1 MAEHNPVLEARDLRV
16 YYDEGSLFAR
26 RRWVAGPVS
35 FHVHEDE
42 FVGLAGPSG
51 SGKTSIG
58 KALLNL
64 IPTWQ
69 GDVYWNER
77 NVRRTPLR
85 PLRSQFGWI
94 SQEPTLAFNPRR
106 RIGDV
111 LRETLAVH
119 GIEGDPSERIAT
131 TCDGMNLDPA
141 LLMRYPFELSAGQI
155 QRLAIVRVLLLEP
168 RFVVLDE
175 ATSSLDPLNQRQIL
189 QLILAWRQRHGLA
202 TVIISHSQRLLA
214 RLCDRV
220 VTLEGKA

>member
-1 MAEHNPVLEARDLRV
+1 MSEHNPVLEARDLRV

-35 FHVHEDE
+35 FHVHENE

-51 SGKTSIG
+51 SGKTSVG

-64 IPTWQ
+64 IPTWR
-69 GDVYWNER
+69 GDVYWDGR
-77 NVRRTPLR
+77 HVRRTPLR
-85 PLRSQFGWI
+85 ALRRQFGWI
-94 SQEPTLAFNPRR
+94 SQEPTLAFSPRR

-119 GIEGDPSERIAT
+119 GVGGDPSERVAT
-131 TCDGMNLDPA
+131 TCRSMNLDPS
-141 LLMRYPFELSAGQI
+141 LLMRYPFELSAGQV
-155 QRLAIVRVLLLEP
+155 QRFAIVRVLLLDP
-168 RFVVLDE
+168 RLVVLDE
-175 ATSSLDPLNQRQIL
+175 ATSSLDPVNQRQTL
-189 QLILAWRQRHGLA
+189 ELMLAWRQRHGLA

-220 VTLEGKA
+220 VTLEGRA